1 MRRTERGA
9 ETYRLSLDGR
19 FVTSRFGAGATP
31 RMQKLRF
38 DSPADARSA
47 YFARLDDLAR
57 KGYLDAT
64 QD

>member
-1 MRRTERGA
+1 VLLKRTAEGA
-9 ETYRLSLDGR
+9 EIYRLSLDGR
-19 FVTSRFGAGATP
+19 FVTSRFGTS

-38 DSPADARSA
+38 DTAADARTA
-47 YFARLDDLAR
+47 YFARLEDLAK